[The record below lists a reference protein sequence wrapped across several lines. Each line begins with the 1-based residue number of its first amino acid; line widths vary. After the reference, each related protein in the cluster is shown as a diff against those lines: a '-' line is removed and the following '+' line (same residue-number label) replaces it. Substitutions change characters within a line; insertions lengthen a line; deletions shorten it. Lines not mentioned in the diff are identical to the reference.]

1 MHDDDTKCF
10 QCLSAR
16 IARARHAGRA
26 RMRARTRARRAQCDA
41 TNVKHNT
48 MVPTPKSRGRANP
61 PQTSARATMLF
72 DDDDR
77 EDTRMKRMMRVAT
90 LTTAGLLLGAVATAS
105 TSTAIAGGGV
115 RAMLGGADARAT
127 GDMEYANA
135 QLGAAKWRRSP
146 AVEARQAR
154 RERERKAAVD
164 GKIAGA
170 GGDRAR
176 DFSTA
181 AFNDGTRTM
190 SRGAAYDM
198 ADVVNIPR
206 WMMERVGYHLHRFS
220 GFAYGVDNNELVG
233 NVRRSQWRREHLE
246 ARKNHRMESELGA
259 DGESLTTPIMVI
271 YLGDLKTSAP
281 NANIGKTDADRVEA
295 LVKQLAHA
303 HGTQAVKELV
313 RLTPGVNV
321 HDWPEKEN
329 VAQYALKSVLENKAD
344 DMEFSKLPWLSFYAS
359 RDSDGHFRDK
369 FAEERHLEHHIGCL
383 FAHMF
388 QFQLAYDSG
397 YKDTYMLE
405 SDAWDPSLLALPFSA
420 YDTLVENAPQ
430 DYDIIF
436 IDKPLQFDHGE
447 PVGSF
452 EDPESGDEMLIFH
465 LKHKSPQ
472 AGLSAALVSERFYPK
487 FFKHVGGFGADMID
501 AMLKAELCVDSAF
514 DSEGVRTGFGAG
526 NAPALKC
533 YWALPKKI
541 MKELLSPDGKHHHD
555 DNDK

>member
-1 MHDDDTKCF
+1 
-10 QCLSAR
+10 
-16 IARARHAGRA
+16 
-26 RMRARTRARRAQCDA
+26 MRGTRERCARREQYDA

-48 MVPTPKSRGRANP
+48 MAATPKSRGRAIA

-77 EDTRMKRMMRVAT
+77 EDTRVKRMMRIAT

-105 TSTAIAGGGV
+105 TTTAIAGGGV

-154 RERERKAAVD
+154 RERERKAAVK

-170 GGDRAR
+170 GGDRTR

-190 SRGAAYDM
+190 SRGAYDM

-206 WMMERVGYHLHRFS
+206 WMMERVSYHLHRFS
-220 GFAYGVDNNELVG
+220 GFAYGVDNHELVG

-303 HGTQAVKELV
+303 HGTRAVKELV
-313 RLTPGVNV
+313 RLTPGVNI

-329 VAQYALKSVLENKAD
+329 IAQYALKSVLENKAE
-344 DMEFSKLPWLSFYAS
+344 DMEFSKMPWLSFYAS
-359 RDSDGHFRDK
+359 RDNDGHFRDK

-397 YKDTYMLE
+397 YKHTFMLE
-405 SDAWDPSLLALPFSA
+405 SDAWDPSLIALPFSA

-452 EDPESGDEMLIFH
+452 EDPESGDEMLLFR

-533 YWALPKKI
+533 YWALPKGL
-541 MKELLSPDGKHHHD
+541 MKKLLSSDGKHHHD